1 MVGKIRKVMLAA
13 ILMNVGGVTA
23 NKPERVARD
32 IRAPASRDQQ
42 GPMEEITGLP
52 SEFVDNFLVI
62 YFLLTN

>member
-42 GPMEEITGLP
+42 GPHGGNNGAPERIR
-52 SEFVDNFLVI
+52 
-62 YFLLTN
+62 